1 MRLIVTRPAEDAERQ
16 AAQVRA
22 LGHEALIR
30 PLMEVYFEHLTPL
43 QLDGVQ
49 ALIATSRNALRG
61 LSRNGAFEE
70 AKGLPLY
77 CVGDST
83 ADYARELGFA
93 EVFSGEGTARDLVPL
108 LVHRLDPQAG
118 SLLYLTGHVLA
129 FDLET
134 PLKSVGFL
142 IPRVI
147 LYETRESGAAST
159 RHFAETLAE
168 GIDGVILMS
177 PRTSTIFA
185 GLIKKINLE
194 REAGAIMCYCYSDA
208 IAEPLR
214 DINGLT
220 VEVSSRPTEADLMEL
235 IGPAPLQI
243 AALADLKEVLG
254 KI

>member
-1 MRLIVTRPAEDAERQ
+1 
-16 AAQVRA
+16 
-22 LGHEALIR
+22 
-30 PLMEVYFEHLTPL
+30 
-43 QLDGVQ
+43 
-49 ALIATSRNALRG
+49 
-61 LSRNGAFEE
+61 
-70 AKGLPLY
+70 LPVY

-93 EVFSGEGTARDLVPL
+93 EIFSGEGTARDLVPL
-108 LVHRLDPQAG
+108 LVHGLDPQAG
-118 SLLYLTGHVLA
+118 SLLYLTGHLLA

-134 PLKSVGFL
+134 PLKSTGFL
-142 IPRVI
+142 VPRVI
-147 LYETRESGAAST
+147 LYQTRESGPAGA
-159 RHFAETLAE
+159 RQFAETLAE
-168 GIDGVILMS
+168 GVDGVILMS